1 MTQRKEVLTAVNEKE
16 YSLRE
21 YLWDLYQI
29 ADPVIL
35 GLFQK
40 HLSLKEQVNLGWHAT
55 AVSSRKVIVVL
66 EHPERIREVVILGIH
81 GGKLTFKVGPEA
93 T

>member
-1 MTQRKEVLTAVNEKE
+1 VVNKEE

-29 ADPVIL
+29 ADPRIL

-40 HLSLKEQVNLGWHAT
+40 HLSLKEQINLGWHAT
-55 AVSSRKVIVVL
+55 AVSSRKVVVVL
-66 EHPERIREVVILGIH
+66 EYPERIREVVILGIH
-81 GGKLTFKVGPEA
+81 GGKLTFRVGPPA
-93 T
+93 K